1 MKVRGSS
8 DRPLDQPSLARL
20 SLQKGEATPRGAESL
35 ENLLASRARYRND
48 PPFFHPSEN
57 CS

>member
-8 DRPLDQPSLARL
+8 DRPLDQPSLSPSPFKKERRPKRRGIAR
-20 SLQKGEATPRGAESL
+20 K
-35 ENLLASRARYRND
+35 LAHKQARYRND

-57 CS
+57 